1 MTKRL
6 RNIFDQYSQ
15 PENHLTNSLLL
26 VFNHNR
32 NLMQKVLKQNG
43 IKLSGKQVNLLS
55 QVAPRTPSEASSIPD
70 GYIYTEDYGFCV
82 GIETKIQPNAL
93 RRDQLEGHLAQ
104 LAEYDRSHL
113 LVLTPDEE
121 KPQLI
126 QELERTYPTIHFI
139 SWIDLINLMTT
150 EGPDDGKNPVGQFVF
165 DEFIAFMEK
174 HYEMTPFTG
183 FKFREGYD
191 KDLATHYVKRVSKE
205 ITSKMQTYYPKCIN
219 TRPKMVSG
227 GYPWEAWFPEAQV
240 QNGVHFTL
248 SVRPETINC
257 TMVLGNGCNKE
268 WKSLS
273 GALDSHSDANRF
285 KKGLEKVYDQAPK
298 GAMTHLYFMQRHFKH
313 RTKGIIDAATELNLA
328 LLLGKDGSKE
338 NQIWWDLL
346 KDVANT
352 KSKFN
357 YELHVGYELPYDEIP
372 QLKTN
377 DATKLIL
384 RSFKSLKPI
393 YELVT
398 VD

>member
-32 NLMQKVLKQNG
+32 NLMQTVLKQHG

-55 QVAPRTPSEASSIPD
+55 QVAPRTPSEASSVPD
-70 GYIYTEDYGFCV
+70 GYIYTEDYAFCV

-104 LAEYDRSHL
+104 LAGYDQWHL

-121 KPQLI
+121 KPQLLK
-126 QELERTYPTIHFI
+126 ELESSYPSLHFL
-139 SWIDLINLMTT
+139 SWIDLIKLMTT
-150 EGPDDGKNPVGQFVF
+150 KGPDGCKNPVGKFVF
-165 DEFIAFMEK
+165 DEFIAFMER

-205 ITSKMQTYYPKCIN
+205 ITPEMQSFYPKLIN
-219 TRPKMVSG
+219 TRPKMVAKT
-227 GYPWEAWFPEAQV
+227 YPWESWFPEANV
-240 QNGVHFTL
+240 QDGVHLTM
-248 SVRPETINC
+248 SVQPEEVRC
-257 TMVLGNGCNKE
+257 FVVLANGCRKE
-268 WKSLS
+268 WRRLRDSLES
-273 GALDSHSDANRF
+273 KNEL
-285 KKGLEKVYDQAPK
+285 KKLKRVLEKIYKKAPI
-298 GAMTHLYFMQRHFKH
+298 GGGTSIRFQQRHFVG
-313 RTKGIIDAATELNLA
+313 RTVGIKDAVTSLNVSM
-328 LLLGKDGSKE
+328 LLGVDGSKE
-338 NQIWWDLL
+338 NEIWWNLL
-346 KDVANT
+346 KDVAA
-352 KSKFN
+352 SKNKYN
-357 YELHVGYELPYDEIP
+357 YQLGIGYDLPYSKIP
-372 QLKTN
+372 DLGT
-377 DATKLIL
+377 TKALDLIL
-384 RSFKSLKPI
+384 MCFRSLKPI